1 MDIEII
7 VNWCRLNTLR
17 LNCSKCK
24 MMSFTRRQEA
34 TFQYFNYDINGII
47 LDGVKFYSKLT
58 FEQHIYNIATKSYN
72 MFGVFG
78 RSLSKCAQL
87 HAYKS
92 LCFVCVQSLLEY
104 YSSIW
109 NLYYN
114 TFNTS
119 VEKARRIF
127 TRFTFKKFYYT
138 LYNLYSRKNQSHERY
153 QVRKNVTSSKK
164 NYYRRTITL

>member
-109 NLYYN
+109 NLYYD

-127 TRFTFKKFYYT
+127 TRLTFTKFYYT
-138 LYNLYSRKNQSHERY
+138 DKCIAEKINLMRDIRK
-153 QVRKNVTSSKK
+153 
-164 NYYRRTITL
+164 